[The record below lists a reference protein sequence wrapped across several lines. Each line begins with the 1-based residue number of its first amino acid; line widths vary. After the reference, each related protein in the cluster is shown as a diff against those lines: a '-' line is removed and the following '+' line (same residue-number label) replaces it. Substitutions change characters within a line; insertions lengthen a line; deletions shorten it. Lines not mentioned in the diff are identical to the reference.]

1 MDNVINPIEQWFAGK
16 GWQPFDF
23 QREAWQAYLDGASGL
38 IHASTGTGK
47 TYAAWLGP
55 VMQWMSE
62 QEKGE
67 ERRVEDG
74 LTPLPSGRH
83 VPEAQRKGE
92 GQGVERAASKKHF
105 RASAPALRVLW
116 ITPLRALA
124 GDTEAALSAPVTA
137 MGLPWTIERRTGD
150 TASSLRAKQRERLP
164 TALITTPESLSLM
177 LSWPGARER
186 FDELQCVIVDEWHE
200 LLSTKRGTQVELALA
215 RLRHWQPALRTWGL
229 SATLG
234 NLEMAAHVLLG
245 SRERRE
251 ESAEPISPLSTFHSP
266 LLIRGAQPKSI
277 VIDSLIPLV
286 IEKFPWA
293 GHLGLV
299 MLPAVIAAIEENQS
313 TLVFTNTRSQTET
326 WYHALLDARPD
337 WAGEIALHH
346 GSLDKDQRSF
356 VEQQLKEG
364 KLRAV
369 VCTSSLDL
377 GVDFTPVDRVLQIG
391 SPKGVARLLQRAGR
405 SGHQPGRPSRVTCV
419 PTHALE
425 LIEVAAARDAIN
437 AGHIESR
444 PPIDKPL
451 DVLAQHVVT
460 VAAGGGFRRDE
471 LLEEVRTTFSYRNL
485 SDEAWQ
491 WVIEFVTRG
500 GRALNA
506 YPEFKRVVEDDGF
519 FKVEDDAIAKRHRQ
533 SIGTI
538 VSDASLVVQFQ
549 GGAKLGTIEESFVS
563 WLKAGECFL
572 FAGRLLEFIRLHDN
586 TVWVKRA
593 TKKRPA
599 IPRWMGTRMPL
610 STELSRALR
619 KKLEEARDGELNSP
633 EMWAVQPI
641 LQLQMQR
648 SSLPAPGE
656 LLIERAKT
664 REGHHLFVFPF
675 DGRAVHEGMAAILA
689 YRLSR
694 IRPVSFSFS
703 INDYGF
709 ELLSADE
716 IYFHREGAETQRH
729 GEFEVHD
736 SVYPLLRDLFSPENL
751 AHDLVASLNATALAK
766 RQFREIARIAG
777 LIFEGLPHQRKTSRQ
792 MQASS
797 GLFYEVFTKY
807 DPDNLLIAQANREVM
822 EKQLENSRLAN
833 AMQRAFDGN
842 IILND
847 VPKPTPLAFPLMV
860 DLWREQ
866 LSSESLADRVRKMQ
880 AQWAD

>member
-1 MDNVINPIEQWFAGK
+1 
-16 GWQPFDF
+16 
-23 QREAWQAYLDGASGL
+23 
-38 IHASTGTGK
+38 
-47 TYAAWLGP
+47 
-55 VMQWMSE
+55 
-62 QEKGE
+62 
-67 ERRVEDG
+67 
-74 LTPLPSGRH
+74 
-83 VPEAQRKGE
+83 
-92 GQGVERAASKKHF
+92 
-105 RASAPALRVLW
+105 
-116 ITPLRALA
+116 
-124 GDTEAALSAPVTA
+124 
-137 MGLPWTIERRTGD
+137 
-150 TASSLRAKQRERLP
+150 
-164 TALITTPESLSLM
+164 
-177 LSWPGARER
+177 
-186 FDELQCVIVDEWHE
+186 VIVDEWHE

-215 RLRHWQPALRTWGL
+215 RLRGWQPALCTWGL

-234 NLEMAAHVLLG
+234 NLEMAIEVLLG
-245 SRERRE
+245 NGRNARSEIGDWRLGTAHQ
-251 ESAEPISPLSTFHSP
+251 SPISNLQSP
-266 LLIRGAQPKSI
+266 LLIRGAQPKAI
-277 VIDSLIPLV
+277 VIDSLIPPV

-299 MLPAVIAAIEENQS
+299 MLPSVIAAIEENQS

-326 WYHALLDARPD
+326 WYQALLDARPD

-451 DVLAQHVVT
+451 DVLAQHAVT

-471 LLEEVRTTFSYRNL
+471 LLRELRTTFSYRNL
-485 SDEAWQ
+485 SDEEWQ
-491 WVIEFVTRG
+491 WVIDFVTRG

-506 YPEFKRVVEDDGF
+506 YPEFKRVVEANGV

-563 WLKAGECFL
+563 WLKPGECFL

-586 TVWVKRA
+586 TVFVKR
-593 TKKRPA
+593 TSRKRPA

-648 SSLPAPGE
+648 STLPAPGE
-656 LLIERAKT
+656 LLIERTKT

-675 DGRAVHEGMAAILA
+675 DGRAVHEGMAAVVA
-689 YRLSR
+689 YRLSC
-694 IRPVSFSFS
+694 IRPISFSFS

-716 IYFHREGAETQRH
+716 IMLEHAEAKEQREALQHRGAEAQRN
-729 GEFEVHD
+729 GDVDETTLDPSF
-736 SVYPLLRDLFSPENL
+736 LRVLFDPTNL
-751 AHDLVASLNATALAK
+751 ARDLVASLNATALAK

-792 MQASS
+792 LQASS

-807 DPDNLLIAQANREVM
+807 DPDNLLIAQANREVL

-833 AMQRAFDGN
+833 AMQRAFTGN
-842 IILND
+842 IILKE

-880 AQWAD
+880 AQWE

>member
-1 MDNVINPIEQWFAGK
+1 M
-16 GWQPFDF
+16 
-23 QREAWQAYLDGASGL
+23 
-38 IHASTGTGK
+38 
-47 TYAAWLGP
+47 
-55 VMQWMSE
+55 
-62 QEKGE
+62 
-67 ERRVEDG
+67 
-74 LTPLPSGRH
+74 LPS
-83 VPEAQRKGE
+83 
-92 GQGVERAASKKHF
+92 
-105 RASAPALRVLW
+105 
-116 ITPLRALA
+116 
-124 GDTEAALSAPVTA
+124 
-137 MGLPWTIERRTGD
+137 
-150 TASSLRAKQRERLP
+150 
-164 TALITTPESLSLM
+164 
-177 LSWPGARER
+177 
-186 FDELQCVIVDEWHE
+186 
-200 LLSTKRGTQVELALA
+200 
-215 RLRHWQPALRTWGL
+215 
-229 SATLG
+229 
-234 NLEMAAHVLLG
+234 
-245 SRERRE
+245 
-251 ESAEPISPLSTFHSP
+251 
-266 LLIRGAQPKSI
+266 
-277 VIDSLIPLV
+277 
-286 IEKFPWA
+286 
-293 GHLGLV
+293 
-299 MLPAVIAAIEENQS
+299 VIAAIEENQS

-326 WYHALLDARPD
+326 WYQALLDARPD

-364 KLRAV
+364 ELRAV

-425 LIEVAAARDAIN
+425 LIEVAAARDAIH

-451 DVLAQHVVT
+451 DVLAQHAVT

-471 LLEEVRTTFSYRNL
+471 LLRELRTTFSYRNL
-485 SDEAWQ
+485 SDEEWQ
-491 WVIEFVTRG
+491 WVIDFVTRG

-506 YPEFKRVVEDDGF
+506 YPEFKRVVEANGV

-563 WLKAGECFL
+563 WLKPGECFL

-586 TVWVKRA
+586 TVFVKR
-593 TKKRPA
+593 TSRKRPA

-648 SSLPAPGE
+648 STLPAPGE
-656 LLIERAKT
+656 LLIERTKT

-675 DGRAVHEGMAAILA
+675 DGRAVHEGMAAVVA
-689 YRLSR
+689 YRLSC
-694 IRPVSFSFS
+694 IRPISFSFS

-716 IYFHREGAETQRH
+716 IMLEHAEAKEQREALQHRGAEAQRN
-729 GEFEVHD
+729 GDVDETTLDPSF
-736 SVYPLLRDLFSPENL
+736 LRVLFDPTNL
-751 AHDLVASLNATALAK
+751 ARDLVASLNATALAK

-792 MQASS
+792 LQASS

-807 DPDNLLIAQANREVM
+807 DPDNLLIAQANREVL

-833 AMQRAFDGN
+833 AMQRAFTGN
-842 IILND
+842 IILKE

-880 AQWAD
+880 AQWE

>member
-1 MDNVINPIEQWFAGK
+1 MDSIERWFAGK

-23 QREAWQAYLDGASGL
+23 QREAWQAYLAGGSGL

-55 VMQWMSE
+55 VMEWLSE
-62 QEKGE
+62 Q
-67 ERRVEDG
+67 
-74 LTPLPSGRH
+74 TPLPY
-83 VPEAQRKGE
+83 GE
-92 GQGVERAASKKHF
+92 GLGVGRVTTKKHF
-105 RASAPALRVLW
+105 RTNAPPLRVLW

-124 GDTEAALSAPVTA
+124 GDTEAALAAPIA
-137 MGLPWTIERRTGD
+137 ALGLPWTIERRTGD

-164 TALITTPESLSLM
+164 TALVTTPESLSLM

-186 FDELQCVIVDEWHE
+186 FSDLRCVIVDEWHE

-215 RLRHWQPALRTWGL
+215 RLRGWQPALRTWGL

-234 NLEMAAHVLLG
+234 NLEMAAQVLMGMERHARLEIGDWRLG
-245 SRERRE
+245 NAHQS
-251 ESAEPISPLSTFHSP
+251 PISNPQSP
-266 LLIRGAQPKSI
+266 LLIRGAQPKEI
-277 VIDSLIPLV
+277 VIDSLIPPV

-337 WAGEIALHH
+337 WTGEIALHH

-405 SGHQPGRPSRVTCV
+405 SGHQPGQPSRVTCV

-425 LIEVAAARDAIN
+425 LIEVAAARDAIH

-451 DVLAQHVVT
+451 DVLAQHAVT
-460 VAAGGGFRRDE
+460 VAAGGGFHGDE
-471 LLEEVRTTFSYRNL
+471 LLAEVRSTFSYRNL
-485 SDEAWQ
+485 SDEEWQ
-491 WVIEFVTRG
+491 WVIDFVTRG

-506 YPEFKRVVEDDGF
+506 YPEFKRVVETDGF
-519 FKVEDDAIAKRHRQ
+519 FKVEDDAIARRHRQ

-538 VSDASLVVQFQ
+538 VSDAALVVQLQ
-549 GGAKLGTIEESFVS
+549 KGAKLGTIEESFVS
-563 WLKAGECFL
+563 WLKPGECFL

-619 KKLEEARDGELNSP
+619 RKLEEARDGVLNSP

-648 SSLPAPGE
+648 STLPAPGE

-675 DGRAVHEGMAAILA
+675 DGRAVHEGMAAVVA

-694 IRPVSFSFS
+694 IRPISFSFS

-709 ELLSADE
+709 ELLSADP
-716 IYFHREGAETQRH
+716 ISFQHRETENVYRGEAEAPRN
-729 GEFEVHD
+729 GGKEDINSD
-736 SVYPLLRDLFSPENL
+736 SLFLRVLFDPANL
-751 AHDLVASLNATALAK
+751 AQDLVASLNATALAK

-807 DPDNLLIAQANREVM
+807 DPDNLLLAQANREVL

-833 AMQRAFDGN
+833 AMQRAYAGN
-842 IILND
+842 IILKD

>member
-1 MDNVINPIEQWFAGK
+1 
-16 GWQPFDF
+16 
-23 QREAWQAYLDGASGL
+23 
-38 IHASTGTGK
+38 
-47 TYAAWLGP
+47 
-55 VMQWMSE
+55 
-62 QEKGE
+62 
-67 ERRVEDG
+67 
-74 LTPLPSGRH
+74 
-83 VPEAQRKGE
+83 
-92 GQGVERAASKKHF
+92 
-105 RASAPALRVLW
+105 
-116 ITPLRALA
+116 
-124 GDTEAALSAPVTA
+124 
-137 MGLPWTIERRTGD
+137 
-150 TASSLRAKQRERLP
+150 
-164 TALITTPESLSLM
+164 
-177 LSWPGARER
+177 
-186 FDELQCVIVDEWHE
+186 
-200 LLSTKRGTQVELALA
+200 
-215 RLRHWQPALRTWGL
+215 
-229 SATLG
+229 
-234 NLEMAAHVLLG
+234 
-245 SRERRE
+245 
-251 ESAEPISPLSTFHSP
+251 
-266 LLIRGAQPKSI
+266 
-277 VIDSLIPLV
+277 
-286 IEKFPWA
+286 
-293 GHLGLV
+293 
-299 MLPAVIAAIEENQS
+299 MLPAVIAAIEENRS

-326 WYHALLDARPD
+326 WYHALLDTRPD

-377 GVDFTPVDRVLQIG
+377 GVDFTPVDRVLQIS

-425 LIEVAAARDAIN
+425 LIEVAAARDAIL

-451 DVLAQHVVT
+451 DVLAQHAVT

-471 LLEEVRTTFSYRNL
+471 LLAEVRSTFSYRNL
-485 SDEAWQ
+485 SDEEWQ

-506 YPEFKRVVEDDGF
+506 YPEFKRVIETDGFFRVEDD
-519 FKVEDDAIAKRHRQ
+519 VIAKRHRQ

-619 KKLEEARDGELNSP
+619 KKLEEAREGELNAP

-641 LQLQMQR
+641 LNLQMQR
-648 SSLPAPGE
+648 STLPAPGE
-656 LLIERAKT
+656 LLVERTKT

-675 DGRAVHEGMAAILA
+675 DGRAVHEGMAAVVA

-694 IRPVSFSFS
+694 IRPISFSFS

-716 IYFHREGAETQRH
+716 IAFHRGSPETQRNGDRKSID
-729 GEFEVHD
+729 GEWLHA
-736 SVYPLLRDLFSPENL
+736 LFDPSNL
-751 AHDLVASLNATALAK
+751 AQDLVASLNATALAK

-777 LIFEGLPHQRKTSRQ
+777 LIFEGVPHQRKTSRQ

-807 DPDNLLIAQANREVM
+807 DPDNLLIAQANREVL

-833 AMQRAFDGN
+833 AMQRAFSGH
-842 IILND
+842 IVLMD

-880 AQWAD
+880 AQWAE

>member
-1 MDNVINPIEQWFAGK
+1 MMNATDSFEQWFAGK

-23 QREAWQAYLDGASGL
+23 QREAWQAYLKGASGL

-55 VMQWMSE
+55 VMEWIVE
-62 QEKGE
+62 QAGNDEGIRGLGE
-67 ERRVEDG
+67 S
-74 LTPLPSGRH
+74 T
-83 VPEAQRKGE
+83 
-92 GQGVERAASKKHF
+92 SKKRH

-124 GDTEAALSAPVTA
+124 GDTEAALIAPISAL
-137 MGLPWTIERRTGD
+137 GLPWTVERRTGD

-177 LSWPGARER
+177 LSWPGAKDR
-186 FDELQCVIVDEWHE
+186 FSDLRCVIVDEWHE

-234 NLEMAAHVLLG
+234 NLEMALNVLLG
-245 SRERRE
+245 NGRNARLEIGHWKLGTAHQS
-251 ESAEPISPLSTFHSP
+251 PISNPQSP
-266 LLIRGAQPKSI
+266 VLIKGAQPKAI
-277 VIDSLIPLV
+277 VIDSLIPPV

-299 MLPAVIAAIEENQS
+299 MLPAVIEAIEANRS

-326 WYHALLDARPD
+326 WYQALLDARPD

-356 VEQQLKEG
+356 VELQLKQG

-425 LIEVAAARDAIN
+425 LIEVAAARDAVN

-460 VAAGGGFRRDE
+460 VAAGGGFERDQ
-471 LLEEVRTTFSYRNL
+471 LLEEARSTYSYRNL
-485 SDEAWQ
+485 SAEEWQ

-506 YPEFKRVVEDDGF
+506 YPEFKRVVEVDGT

-538 VSDASLVVQFQ
+538 VSDAALVVQFQ

-563 WLKAGECFL
+563 WLKPGECFL

-586 TVWVKRA
+586 TVFVKLA
-593 TKKRPA
+593 PKKRPA

-619 KKLEEARDGELNSP
+619 KKLEEARDGMLNSP

-641 LQLQMQR
+641 LDLQMQR
-648 SSLPAPGE
+648 SSLPAPDE
-656 LLIERAKT
+656 LLVERTKT

-675 DGRAVHEGMAAILA
+675 DGRAVHEGMAAIFA

-694 IRPVSFSFS
+694 IRPITFSFS

-716 IYFHREGAETQRH
+716 INFHREDAEVRRNW
-729 GEFEVHD
+729 GFEKQGVA
-736 SVYPLLRDLFSPENL
+736 SLLLRDLFSPENL

-777 LIFEGLPHQRKTSRQ
+777 LIFEGLPHQRKSSRQ
-792 MQASS
+792 LQASS

-807 DPDNLLIAQANREVM
+807 DPENMLIAQANREVL
-822 EKQLENSRLAN
+822 EKHLENSRLAN
-833 AMQRAFDGN
+833 AMQRAFTGR
-842 IILND
+842 IVLNV

-880 AQWAD
+880 AQWTD